1 MAIYRMQVSF
11 GADADTPRDRFVI
24 TPHFKVTLSPT
35 PQQLTDDL
43 AAALGTWLGNLREG
57 EVKAYDAEGTK
68 PNPPLAIKTVN
79 KGLVPAGTKPREL
92 CLCLSFYGDANT
104 KRKRGRL
111 YFPAEF

>member
-24 TPHFKVTLSPT
+24 TPHFKVTLSPN

-43 AAALGTWLGNLREG
+43 AAALGGGLGTRRGGEG
-57 EVKAYDAEGTK
+57 RACEGGGTN
-68 PNPPLAIKTVN
+68 PTPPLAIKTVN

-111 YFPAEF
+111 YFPAE